1 MDGDAFLT
9 KDDFIF
15 YTFGY
20 EHPADRVFAFLK
32 YIPSKK
38 RNLFKID
45 CLTTRWKL
53 GSLEL
58 IRPRNLYSPNNFRKY
73 SEVFRNSFPQY
84 LYYCPYRGKE
94 VICPTRK
101 SIKRLYTPRQRFQA
115 LRKKKE
121 KNGMQSLTLELM
133 DFLSDASSV
142 SIDDFGVHGSIA
154 LGMETSQSDI
164 DLVVYG
170 AKNFR
175 KLEAAVNKLVAER
188 VLGPASFNETNST
201 PHKQFKEKPFIY
213 NAVRKTDEINT
224 IYGDCKYSPVA
235 PVKFRCRV
243 TDDDEAMFRP
253 AVYKIGNYQPMSSEF
268 NLTSH
273 RTLNTVTSMIGLYR
287 NVARKDDDIE
297 VSGVLEQ
304 VEELRTGK
312 TSFQVVV
319 GSGTS
324 ENEYIRRVSP
334 KKHVNLAYR
343 L

>member
-9 KDDFIF
+9 HDGFIF

-32 YIPSKK
+32 YIPLKK
-38 RNLFKID
+38 QKLFKID
-45 CLTTRWKL
+45 YLTTRWRL

-58 IRPRNLYSPNNFRKY
+58 IRPKSLYSPNNFHKY
-73 SEVFRNSFPQY
+73 SEVFRRSFPHY

-101 SIKRLYTPRQRFQA
+101 SMKRVYTPRRGFQA
-115 LRKKKE
+115 LLHKKD
-121 KNGMQSLTLELM
+121 KNGMQSLTLELI
-133 DFLSDASSV
+133 DFLSDASGV

-154 LGMETSQSDI
+154 LGMETSGSDI

-170 AKNFR
+170 AYNFR
-175 KLEAAVNKLVAER
+175 KLEATVNKLVAER
-188 VLGPASFNETNST
+188 ALDGTSFNELNRT
-201 PHKQFKEKPFIY
+201 PHKQFKGKPFIC
-213 NAVRKTDEINT
+213 NAVRKADEINT
-224 IYGDCKYSPVA
+224 AYGDSKYSPLS

-243 TDDDEAMFRP
+243 TDDAETMFRP
-253 AVYKIGNYQPMSSEF
+253 AIYRIRNYQSMNSQS
-268 NLTSH
+268 NLTH
-273 RTLNTVTSMIGLYR
+273 NHTPNTVTSMIGLYR
-287 NVARKDDDIE
+287 NIARKDDEIE

-304 VEELRTGK
+304 IEELGTGK

-324 ENEYIRRVSP
+324 EDEYIRRVSREE
-334 KKHVNLAYR
+334 VR
-343 L
+343 